1 MSVGFGLMNMYFGYN
16 TRVGDVEGLTK
27 AVGEYEKIAVNAET
41 PEERERYA
49 NAAKQIKNE
58 MLPQMR
64 EEMNNYA
71 KQLGLDTDEVG
82 KVITKDEL
90 EEKEN
95 IQKHTLFEYL
105 EDGTSND
112 LYSYKAGQFLEKD
125 V

>member
-1 MSVGFGLMNMYFGYN
+1 MYFGYN
-16 TRVGDVEGLTK
+16 TRVGDVQGLTK
-27 AVGEYEKIAVNAET
+27 AVGEYEQIAANAET

-58 MLPQMR
+58 MLPRMR

>member
-1 MSVGFGLMNMYFGYN
+1 MNVGFGLMNMYFGYN
-16 TRVGDVEGLTK
+16 TRVGDVEGFTK
-27 AVGEYEKIAVNAET
+27 TAEEYEKIAANAET

-49 NAAKQIKNE
+49 NAAKKIKNE

-82 KVITKDEL
+82 KIITKDEL

-95 IQKHTLFEYL
+95 TQKHTLFEYL

-112 LYSYKAGQFLEKD
+112 LYSYKAGQFLSKD
-125 V
+125 A

>member
-1 MSVGFGLMNMYFGYN
+1 MNVGFGLMNMYFGYN

-27 AVGEYEKIAVNAET
+27 TAERYEQRAANAET
-41 PEERERYA
+41 PEERERLS

-95 IQKHTLFEYL
+95 TQKHTLFEYL
-105 EDGTSND
+105 EDGTGND
-112 LYSYKAGQFLEKD
+112 LYSYKAGQFLSKD
-125 V
+125 A